1 MPGEDSPDSIRE
13 KMRDPLWYVPRMGI
27 IDKHGKTN
35 TLWNLQPGQRETLET
50 LKNNQR
56 VCILKPRQIGAT
68 TIVSAFLFHKA
79 LFASEQYAVYSLT
92 HEMKACGRINMMMR
106 NYWQTTP
113 EAWRPTLKKDN
124 SQEIAFAHNGA
135 SFRQSMAGGRSQ
147 ARSFTFRALHAT
159 EMGLWPKGSSAREG
173 ASVDEDVWAS
183 ALATI
188 HEDDDSRIIIEST
201 ADGPSGIF
209 WKMVQTARESDRWSF
224 LFYPWSDFP
233 DYQVDPPPNW
243 ERTHE
248 ENELA
253 KLYGLDDRQLAWRRM
268 KIVDQGYGENR
279 FRREYPL
286 TWEDPFLLSGGM
298 WFNTEYLTASLSHI
312 PTRRLNDKR
321 DLIVFE
327 EYEPW
332 RKYYIGGDPS
342 GGTGRDQAVWQVLR
356 DDLTQVAVFS
366 SRKVSPDQFANIGAK
381 LSAKYGKCPMLVESN
396 NYGRAVI
403 HKLTSLGSRL
413 WKDIKGKDW
422 WTDPRTKAMVYDY
435 ARSCVDNGY
444 VGLNDPFS
452 VQELLHIREQRNGS
466 IEADE
471 GYSDDRADAL
481 ALALWNARRH
491 YQSRDTSEEKRRQAY
506 KNKRKRELGLQ

>member
-1 MPGEDSPDSIRE
+1 MRGVTNIEELRRNI
-13 KMRDPLWYVPRMGI
+13 RDPLWYVPRMGI
-27 IDKHGKTN
+27 IDKHGKQN
-35 TLWNLQPGQRETLET
+35 TLMNLQAGQRETLET
-50 LKNNQR
+50 LRDNQR

-68 TIVSAFLFHKA
+68 TIVCAFLYHKA
-79 LFASEQYAVYSLT
+79 LFSKDQYAVYSLT
-92 HEMKACGRINMMMR
+92 HEMKAGGRINMMMR
-106 NYWQTTP
+106 NYWRTTP
-113 EAWRPTLKKDN
+113 SIWRPALAKDN
-124 SQEIAFAHNGA
+124 SQEIVFAHNGS

-147 ARSFTFRALHAT
+147 ARSFTFRAIHAT

-188 HEDDDSRIIIEST
+188 HEDDESRIIIEST
-201 ADGPSGIF
+201 ADGPAGIF
-209 WKMVQTARESDRWSF
+209 WKMVQTARLSDRWSF
-224 LFYPWSDFP
+224 LFYPWSAFV
-233 DYQVDPPPNW
+233 DYQADPPPNW
-243 ERTHE
+243 ERTDE
-248 ENELA
+248 EQKLA
-253 KLYGLDDRQLAWRRM
+253 DLHGLEDSQLAWRRM

-298 WFNTEYLTASLSHI
+298 WFDTTNLTQMLASI

-321 DLIVFE
+321 DLIVYE
-327 EYEPW
+327 DYEPW

-366 SRKVSPDQFANIGAK
+366 SRTSSPDQFANIGAK
-381 LSAKYGKCPMLVESN
+381 LSAKYGKCPLLVESN

-403 HKLTSLGSRL
+403 HKLTSLGVRL
-413 WKDIKGKDW
+413 WKDTKGKDW

-444 VGLNDPFS
+444 VELNDPFS
-452 VQELLHIREQRNGS
+452 VQELLHVREQKNGK

-471 GYSDDRADAL
+471 GYSDDRADSL
-481 ALALWNARRH
+481 ALALWAARRH
-491 YQSRDTSEEKRRQAY
+491 YQGRETSERQRISRY
-506 KNKRKRELGLQ
+506 KAKRKRSLGLT